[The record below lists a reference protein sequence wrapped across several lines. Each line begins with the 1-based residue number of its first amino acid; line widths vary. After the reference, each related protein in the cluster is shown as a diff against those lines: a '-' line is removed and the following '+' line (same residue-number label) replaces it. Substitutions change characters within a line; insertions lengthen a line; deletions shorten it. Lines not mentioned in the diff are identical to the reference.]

1 MITTKQLKIVA
12 ISLFLLPILVIAQ
25 QAPTINFATKH
36 RLENKVTL
44 SGSSPKSFSFEI
56 STSTHDTKR
65 TDVGIEVDAYS
76 YERFYKFLNAVAD
89 KYENWTQVAKE
100 NNISSYYKKLD
111 FTEVA
116 GGYYWVGEDWH
127 IDDEVQYQA
136 YFNVTKSG
144 GNVQYEMTII
154 SFGDKLY
161 DPDENFFARCD
172 DVYLTF
178 ANPKEL
184 RKVINFM
191 NIESNEEVKKYLNRP
206 KKDDLFK

>member
-1 MITTKQLKIVA
+1 MTTLKLKTIVA
-12 ISLFLLPILVIAQ
+12 SFFLVPFLIMAQ

-36 RLENKVTL
+36 RLENKVTF
-44 SGSSPKSFSFEI
+44 SGSSAKSFSIEI
-56 STSTHDTKR
+56 SSSTHDSKR
-65 TDVGIEVDAYS
+65 TDVGIEIDAYS

-116 GGYYWVGEDWH
+116 GGYYWVGDDWH

-144 GNVQYEMTII
+144 GVIQYEMTII

-161 DPDENFFARCD
+161 DPDENFFSRCD

-178 ANPKEL
+178 SNPKEL
-184 RKVINFM
+184 RKVIDFI
-191 NIESNEEVKKYLNRP
+191 NIETNEEIKNYLNRP